1 MLTNLLL
8 IGAGIILLFF
18 GGEALIRGALSA
30 AKRLGVSPL
39 LSGLVIVGFG
49 TSAPELVVS
58 VDAAING
65 QPDISVGNVVGSN
78 IGNILLILG
87 LCAMISPMAVHPL
100 ALRRDGASM
109 VAATLLF
116 MALAASTALARLDA
130 AILLLALAAY
140 LVWAYRTESRQPLPA
155 GEVHAAEAG
164 ELQALPQSPLLTT
177 LSIIGGLV
185 LLIAGARILLIGA
198 VALATEAGLSEALI
212 GLTLVAV
219 GTSLPELAVSLMA
232 ALRRH
237 ADVAVGNVLG
247 SNIFNA
253 LGILGVSALL
263 QPLPLA
269 ERIAGFDQWVMLAA
283 ALLLVVFLY
292 TGRRLSR
299 TEGAMLL
306 LGYVAYVGANFLL
319 PGLIPA

>member
-1 MLTNLLL
+1 MLENLFF
-8 IGAGIILLFF
+8 IAAGIGLLFA

-100 ALRRDGASM
+100 ALRRDGSSM
-109 VAATLLF
+109 VAATLLL
-116 MALAASTALARLDA
+116 MALAAGSALGRIDA
-130 AILLLALAAY
+130 AILLTALAAY
-140 LVWAYRTESRQPLPA
+140 LVWAYRTESNQPLPA
-155 GEVHAAEAG
+155 AAVHEAEAS
-164 ELQALPQSPLLTT
+164 ELQALPQSSLMTG
-177 LSIIGGLV
+177 LSILGGLI
-185 LLIAGARILLIGA
+185 LLIGGARILLIGA
-198 VALATEAGLSEALI
+198 VNLATSAGLSEAFI

-253 LGILGVSALL
+253 LGILGVSAIL

-269 ERIAGFDQWVMLAA
+269 DRIIWFDQWVMLAA
-283 ALLLVVFLY
+283 AVLLLVFLY

-299 TEGAMLL
+299 IEGGFLL
-306 LGYVAYVGANFLL
+306 LGYIAYVGANFFV
-319 PGLIPA
+319 PGLMPA